1 MHDAD
6 LAGLN
11 DLLMRWLLNDALPL
25 WWNVGADRAGG
36 GFHESIDHDG
46 RPAGNVR
53 RARVQARQIFT
64 YAVARD
70 LRWTGPSRLAMDHGL
85 DYFLGRY
92 RRHDGL
98 FHNALGGDERP
109 SDTEPY
115 LYEQA
120 FALLALATAS
130 GGESNGSSLQAVAL
144 ELLDRLQ
151 RERRG
156 SGGGY
161 TGFPDRK
168 LFQSDPHMHL
178 FEAAMAWER
187 VSDDRCWR
195 QLADEVAE
203 LCLARFMTERGVL
216 LEYFDATWAPAGGI
230 AGRIASPGHQFEWAG
245 LLERWALAR
254 GREDVR
260 GIARRL
266 YRFGS
271 DHGIDP
277 VRGVAV
283 LELLDDLSVHE
294 PKARLWPQTE
304 WLKAAIIMARSEA
317 DEEKRQRY
325 VRDAVSAARALL
337 AYLDVPVAGLWR
349 DGLLSN
355 GRWIEEPAPA
365 SSFYHIVDALRV
377 LNEWSGS
384 AAQAGWGT
392 RIRT

>member
-6 LAGLN
+6 LVGLN
-11 DLLMRWLLNDALPL
+11 ARLMGWLLNDALPL
-25 WWNVGADRAGG
+25 WWDVGADRAAG

-46 RPAGNVR
+46 RPAGDVR
-53 RARVQARQIFT
+53 RARVQARQIFS
-64 YAVARD
+64 YAVARE
-70 LRWTGPSRLAMDHGL
+70 LQWSGPSRQAIDHGL
-85 DYFLGRY
+85 DYFLSRY
-92 RRHDGL
+92 RRRDG
-98 FHNALGGDERP
+98 FFYNALGSDERP

-130 GGESNGSSLQAVAL
+130 GAESSASSHQAVAL
-144 ELLDRLQ
+144 TLLDRLQ
-151 RERRG
+151 RDRRG
-156 SGGGY
+156 SAGGY
-161 TGFPDRK
+161 TGFPDRE

-187 VSDDRCWR
+187 VSDDPCWR
-195 QLADEVAE
+195 ELADEIAE
-203 LCLARFMTERGVL
+203 LCLAHFMTDRGVL
-216 LEYFDATWAPAGGI
+216 LEYFDATWAPARGL

-260 GIARRL
+260 GVARRL
-266 YRFGS
+266 YRFGA

-283 LELLDDLSVHE
+283 MELLDDLSIHE
-294 PKARLWPQTE
+294 ARARLWPQTE
-304 WLKAAIIMARSEA
+304 WLKAAVIMARSEA
-317 DEEKRQRY
+317 DEERRQHY
-325 VRDAVSAARALL
+325 VRDAASAARALL

-349 DGLLSN
+349 DGLLSD

-365 SSFYHIVDALRV
+365 SSFYHIIDALRV
-377 LNEWSGS
+377 LNDWNG
-384 AAQAGWGT
+384 ATMQAGWGT